1 MAITNYFAGFL
12 DNIEF
17 VAVFTKYE
25 HKWVYCWHKKRKS
38 YEHPGGHVEK
48 GETPLQA
55 AKRELYEE
63 TGITDC
69 EIIPLWDYEYI
80 WENNQGR
87 NNGRVYLAI
96 ARSLGNL
103 PESEMERIELFDEV
117 PENYTYDRETEIND
131 LISAEKSGR
140 HIMSKHKTMFSV
152 QICAIIDWCALKRT
166 GEKYDNF
173 FVYPARGT

>member
-1 MAITNYFAGFL
+1 MAMTNYFAGFL

-17 VAVFTKYE
+17 VSIFTRYKD
-25 HKWVYCWHKKRKS
+25 KWVYCWHKKRES

-48 GETPLQA
+48 GETPLNA

-69 EIIPLWDYEYI
+69 DMIPLWDYEYI

-96 ARSLGNL
+96 AHSLGEL
-103 PESEMERIELFDEV
+103 PKSEMGRIELFNEV
-117 PENYTYDRETEIND
+117 PENYTYNRDND
-131 LISAEKSGR
+131 LVNVEKIWKAYR
-140 HIMSKHKTMFSV
+140 
-152 QICAIIDWCALKRT
+152 
-166 GEKYDNF
+166 E
-173 FVYPARGT
+173 